1 MSPRGTVRG
10 FGFLAQPAVKN
21 SGQANTA
28 ATPPAMSDA
37 QRSAS
42 VAGASGQQWPASIRT
57 PGLMQHTPE

>member
-42 VAGASGQQWPASIRT
+42 VARCFWPAMAGIDPQPSAS
-57 PGLMQHTPE
+57 L